1 VISTVSRMSDKERSP
16 FLRTIK
22 VWEERSVYSASY
34 IERLLEACHARVDTP
49 ATGSG
54 ERGTPRTLLH
64 GDARISG
71 WDEIGQRLIRQSAIT
86 QHQVKKCESALW
98 NIDTITTDP
107 TVGAEVTDA
116 QSDVVSSLLT
126 SLSAEISVCL

>member
-1 VISTVSRMSDKERSP
+1 MSDKERSP

-34 IERLLEACHARVDTP
+34 IERLLEACHARVDTS
-49 ATGSG
+49 ATESG
-54 ERGTPRTLLH
+54 ERGTPRTLLN

-71 WDEIGQRLIRQSAIT
+71 WDEIGQRLIRQSAVT

-98 NIDTITTDP
+98 SIETTTPDA
-107 TVGAEVTDA
+107 TVGAEATDA
-116 QSDVVSSLLT
+116 QSDVVSGLLT
-126 SLSAEISVCL
+126 SMSAEISVCT